1 MCIEFLKSYLNK
13 FYERTDDGL
22 SMTSKGSCWLFLASG
37 FSLGLTCVVVLG
49 FALRIQNKAK
59 ITKRANNENRNDTF
73 LLMMNNTDII
83 KKLQTNSFIENNEI
97 LQIKRNLSEKNN

>member
-1 MCIEFLKSYLNK
+1 
-13 FYERTDDGL
+13 
-22 SMTSKGSCWLFLASG
+22 MTSKGSCWLFLASG

-59 ITKRANNENRNDTF
+59 ITKRANNENRNDTS
-73 LLMMNNTDII
+73 LPMMNNTDII